1 MPDDATIK
9 SLIKKYCTRAGI
21 IYPIKD
27 NHICFLR
34 DAEKLD
40 IYSEEIF
47 LKKYA
52 RNYPVKIIV
61 NDISNMIGAGCPIPM
76 IDFVDV
82 SSGKIKK
89 LVFDKKAPAWRKVN
103 EGLNIFG
110 ICNNSKC
117 KAFKKEIV
125 YPTKLEEKLIFN
137 LNEQLLNIKCP
148 ICDKIIKPKTCGFW
162 KCEYQFVGKK
172 IQEGDLVEFDSK
184 TMETKG
190 NDFEYY
196 DAFKNGE
203 TQWMEL
209 IIYVL
214 PKQEIKYE
222 KN

>member
-1 MPDDATIK
+1 
-9 SLIKKYCTRAGI
+9 
-21 IYPIKD
+21 
-27 NHICFLR
+27 
-34 DAEKLD
+34 
-40 IYSEEIF
+40 
-47 LKKYA
+47 
-52 RNYPVKIIV
+52 
-61 NDISNMIGAGCPIPM
+61 M

-82 SSGKIKK
+82 SSGKIKRLK
-89 LVFDKKAPAWRKVN
+89 FDNKAPSWRAVN

-117 KAFKKEIV
+117 KAFKKEVV
-125 YPTKLEEKLIFN
+125 YRTQLFEKLIFN
-137 LNEQLLNIKCP
+137 LNEELLNIKCP
-148 ICDKIIKPKTCGFW
+148 ECHKIIKPKTCGFW
-162 KCEYQFVGKK
+162 NCEYQFVGKK

-184 TMETKG
+184 TKETKDD
-190 NDFEYY
+190 DFEYY